1 MSPIGVMVTQVNYVN
16 RQRVKDDAKR
26 VTDVYKSLTAKIA
39 VYGELLTT
47 IFVGDYL
54 NSYFGAV

>member
-26 VTDVYKSLTAKIA
+26 VTEVYKSLTPKIA
-39 VYGELLTT
+39 VYGKASSCHPSASC
-47 IFVGDYL
+47 G
-54 NSYFGAV
+54 